1 MTPPFI
7 ASIVEGHG
15 EEEAF
20 PKLLYNI
27 ILTVKPAFYPIVL
40 PPHRVP
46 RDSLLNVPGTL
57 EDYAVKAMADAG
69 PTGRL
74 LVLIDS
80 DDDDPRGLAS
90 RLLQRLPP
98 NIPNARSAVCL
109 AVREYESWFIA
120 SLESI
125 APLAGIDRSVRPPH
139 NVEQIRGAKEWLT
152 RRMPPGNAYRPTL
165 HQAEF
170 SSAVDVDL
178 ARRRSQSFDL
188 LCDEVGRLSSA

>member
-15 EEEAF
+15 EAEAF

-27 ILTVKPAFYPIVL
+27 VLAIKPDAYPIVL
-40 PPHRVP
+40 PPYRVP

-57 EDYAVKAMADAG
+57 ENYVAKAFADAG
-69 PTGRL
+69 PTARL
-74 LVLIDS
+74 IILVDS
-80 DDDDPRGLAS
+80 DDDDPEDLAAK
-90 RLLQRLPP
+90 LAQRVPP
-98 NIPNARSAVCL
+98 HVDATVFSVCV

-125 APLAGIDRSVRPPH
+125 APLAGMTNDTQVPE
-139 NVEQIRGAKEWLT
+139 NVEQIRGAKEWL
-152 RRMPPGNAYRPTL
+152 RQRMPSGDSYKPTL

-170 SSAVDVDL
+170 SSAIDVEL
-178 ARRRSQSFDL
+178 ARQRSRSFDL
-188 LCDEVGRLSSA
+188 LCHEMQRLLSA

>member
-27 ILTVKPAFYPIVL
+27 VLTVKPAAYPIVL

-57 EDYAVKAMADAG
+57 EDYAVKAIADAG

-80 DDDDPRGLAS
+80 DDGDPGELES
-90 RLLQRLPP
+90 RLLQRLPQS
-98 NIPNARSAVCL
+98 IPGARRAVCL

-125 APLAGIDRSVRPPH
+125 APLAGIDGSVRVP
-139 NVEQIRGAKEWLT
+139 NGIEQIRGAKEWLSQ
-152 RRMPPGNAYRPTL
+152 RMPSGDAYRPTL

-170 SSAVDVDL
+170 SSAINVDL
-178 ARRRSQSFDL
+178 ARQRSHSFSY
-188 LCDEVGRLSSA
+188 LCDEVVRMLSD

>member
-27 ILTVKPAFYPIVL
+27 ILTVKPAAYPIVL
-40 PPHRVP
+40 PPRRVP

-80 DDDDPRGLAS
+80 DDDDPIELES
-90 RLLQRLPP
+90 RLSRRLPQ
-98 NIPNARSAVCL
+98 NISGARSSVCL

-125 APLAGIDRSVRPPH
+125 SPLAGIDSSVQAPDGI
-139 NVEQIRGAKEWLT
+139 EQIRGAKEWLS
-152 RRMPPGNAYRPTL
+152 RRMPSGDAYRPTL

-178 ARRRSQSFDL
+178 ARCRSQSFDR
-188 LCDEVGRLSSA
+188 LCNEVSRLSST